1 MKKTIMLFLLPSVI
15 VVIASCNRYYNQ
27 DLTEEL
33 VWMACEPFD
42 SLDIYVWHTVYNG
55 TYIGN
60 YCVNGEKE
68 VQSFAAKFDVGLIRR
83 LLGGN
88 LDRVP
93 IKMIMPEGKDGQ
105 DNCLTDV
112 IRLMRKKHIVKI
124 EKGHTEVV
132 FVQGDLFH
140 QAKEY
145 KQLRTIQYT
154 Q

>member
-1 MKKTIMLFLLPSVI
+1 MRRIITLFLLPSVI
-15 VVIASCNRYYNQ
+15 IVIASCNRYSNQ
-27 DLTEEL
+27 DLTEL
-33 VWMACEPFD
+33 VWTACEPFD

-60 YCVNGEKE
+60 YCLNGEME
-68 VQSFAAKFDVGLIRR
+68 AQSFGAKFDVGLIRR
-83 LLGGN
+83 IMGGN
-88 LDRVP
+88 LDRIP
-93 IKMIMPEGKDGQ
+93 IKIIMPEGKDGQ
-105 DNCLTDV
+105 DCCLTDV

-124 EKGHTEVV
+124 EKGHAGVV

-140 QAKEY
+140 QAKVY